1 MNKIVFLKE
10 LELNLSK
17 MKASDIEKHITFY
30 DEMISDYMENGML
43 EEAAVA
49 KIGDPKTIAEELI
62 EGYDSIKI
70 DMPVTRS
77 KFLNMTLL
85 ILGFPLWGSLLL
97 SGILLLASIYIILW
111 CIPFVTGLGSIGFF
125 TTSVIG
131 IIGAPFIM
139 LKSLPVGFVQLGA
152 GIASIGISFL
162 FGFATLIMCKK
173 FSDLTK
179 MFNYKLKTFLKRRV
193 SIR

>member
-17 MKASDIEKHITFY
+17 LKASDIEKHITFY

-77 KFLNMTLL
+77 KLLNMTLL

-97 SGILLLASIYIILW
+97 SGILLLASIYIVLW
-111 CIPFVTGLGSIGFF
+111 CIPFVTGVGSIGFF

-139 LKSLPVGFVQLGA
+139 VKSLPVGFVQLGT

-162 FGFATLIMCKK
+162 LGIATLIMCKK

-193 SIR
+193 IIR